1 MYGTCS
7 DFEHFGIAFSIDFI
21 SLQNP
26 ILGILRLATISIIA
40 AITINVEIAISDDYC
55 AETYYIGPFGICI
68 VVICVV

>member
-7 DFEHFGIAFSIDFI
+7 DFVHFEIAFSIDSTNFR
-21 SLQNP
+21 NP
-26 ILGILRLATISIIA
+26 ILGILRLVTISITA
-40 AITINVEIAISDDYC
+40 AITINVGIVISDDYC